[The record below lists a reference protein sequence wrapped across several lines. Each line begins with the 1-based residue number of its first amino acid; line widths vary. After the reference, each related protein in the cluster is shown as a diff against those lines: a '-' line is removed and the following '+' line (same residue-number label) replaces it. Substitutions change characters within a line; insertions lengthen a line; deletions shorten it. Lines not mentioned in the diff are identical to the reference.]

1 MSNLTLGFDPGLVR
15 AAVPGIVHA
24 SVYTTSTEVT
34 ERISPLPPP
43 RAHVCAVCVCVC
55 VCVCVY
61 VTSAELHIM
70 DVKMGQRTFME
81 SECANKKK
89 RMDLLQKM
97 VKTKKES
104 AHTYMCVHL

>member
-1 MSNLTLGFDPGLVR
+1 
-15 AAVPGIVHA
+15 
-24 SVYTTSTEVT
+24 
-34 ERISPLPPP
+34 
-43 RAHVCAVCVCVC
+43 
-55 VCVCVY
+55 
-61 VTSAELHIM
+61 M